1 MPPRKIIGLA
11 AASLLMA
18 AATTT
23 PAAETHSARAKQAP
37 PEVASFMEEAAMG
50 GMAEVELGKLAERRA
65 ANPKVK
71 QFGKRMVTDHSKVN
85 AQLKQ
90 LAARKGVTLPKDIG
104 SEHEALRTKLS
115 GLSGADFDKAYIDAM
130 KEDHEKDIDAFK
142 QAAASSPDKDVRSFA
157 KKTLPTLEAHQ
168 KQVDQIE
175 PALSRTGEPR
185 HASRGR

>member
-1 MPPRKIIGLA
+1 MTPPGKIGLA
-11 AASLLMA
+11 AASLLLV
-18 AATTT
+18 AATTA

-50 GMAEVELGKLAERRA
+50 GMAEVELGKLAEQRA